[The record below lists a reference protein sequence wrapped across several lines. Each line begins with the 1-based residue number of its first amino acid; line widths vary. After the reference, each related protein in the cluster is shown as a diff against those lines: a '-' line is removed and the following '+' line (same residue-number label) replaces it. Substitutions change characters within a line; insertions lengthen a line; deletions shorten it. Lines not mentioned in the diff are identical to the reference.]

1 MHCRFRECFFRICIQ
16 FYPMKKHARE
26 NSCVLLRRMII
37 HTVCRLSS
45 FTKSII
51 LLSLCRKKS
60 CNYVYVVQ
68 KIIFQQSNVLH
79 VLTNFNFYSLD
90 LIILYDKLLFRL
102 IFETL
107 FSHVSLENYVFS
119 HTTISLVYR

>member
-1 MHCRFRECFFRICIQ
+1 MNEEEI
-16 FYPMKKHARE
+16 E
-26 NSCVLLRRMII
+26 NTCVLLRRMII
-37 HTVCRLSS
+37 NSYCLPTFFVHEEHNLA
-45 FTKSII
+45 
-51 LLSLCRKKS
+51 LS

-79 VLTNFNFYSLD
+79 VLTNFNFLV
-90 LIILYDKLLFRL
+90 LIILYDKVFLFRL

-107 FSHVSLENYVFS
+107 FYHVSLENYVFS